1 MRRESSY
8 NKNHLCPNA
17 GGSCIIQINFNT
29 WKNHL
34 GPIVSGGYIT
44 LIKLSHLEEPLGSDC
59 QWELHISNQLS
70 HMEEPLGSDCQ
81 WGLHNSNQTFTPGR
95 TTWVRLLVGAAH
107 IKSTFTHGR
116 TTWVRLLVGVAHI
129 KASSHT
135 WKNNVG
141 PIVSGHCTI
150 DTIARPSRQKSQ
162 NTLNFIL
169 CNKYIQHNE
178 NNHFTYC
185 KYFRIDLKIM
195 TSRIYTI
202 TLFDKHIKSKG
213 RYRTAQ
219 TDAQFMSKVLH

>member
-1 MRRESSY
+1 M
-8 NKNHLCPNA
+8 
-17 GGSCIIQINFNT
+17 
-29 WKNHL
+29 
-34 GPIVSGGYIT
+34 
-44 LIKLSHLEEPLGSDC
+44 
-59 QWELHISNQLS
+59 
-70 HMEEPLGSDCQ
+70 
-81 WGLHNSNQTFTPGR
+81 
-95 TTWVRLLVGAAH
+95 GAAH

-195 TSRIYTI
+195 TSRIYTTI
-202 TLFDKHIKSKG
+202 WQTHKKQRTIQDSTNRRPVHVQGTSLSKKYHGHERGPTLPPT
-213 RYRTAQ
+213 Y
-219 TDAQFMSKVLH
+219 LHCLLRLQNHTY